1 MTDYI
6 DNKRFEHMI
15 NLYVS
20 GDLTVENELISNFTL
35 LIDNII
41 QSFHFKVDSDDARQ
55 ECFLLILRTLKNF
68 KPTSGSGFNYFTTV
82 IINNLR
88 LLYSKNKRYD
98 EKITNYTNK
107 LMGINTYTPSGH
119 E

>member
-1 MTDYI
+1 MDYI
-6 DNKRFEHMI
+6 NNVRFEEMI
-15 NLYVS
+15 GMYVS
-20 GDLTVENELISNFTL
+20 GNTSIEAELISNFTL
-35 LIDNII
+35 LIDNITN
-41 QSFHFKVDSDDARQ
+41 SFHFKVDIDDARQ

-68 KPTSGSGFNYFTTV
+68 KPSNGSAFNYFTT
-82 IINNLR
+82 IIVNNLR

-107 LMGINTYTPSGH
+107 LMGISSYVPSSY